1 MIARYVRFRP
11 VNWFN
16 RICMRVEIYG
26 CPGDFSSIH
35 SMLWKI
41 FICLL
46 NCDECL
52 LLNVNQSIPIQCK
65 SSLLTALILLVLS
78 IVPYYCSMFSAS
90 GNGGLHYT

>member
-26 CPGDFSSIH
+26 CTGDFSSIH

-46 NCDECL
+46 NYDECL

-78 IVPYYCSMFSAS
+78 VILYYCSMFSAS